1 MLQKKLIPKTELII
15 FSLISFLAR
24 SPMPLESGLA
34 LQDVADHL
42 GHSSFEITSKYYL
55 HITKKHK
62 HESVEKMMH
71 YLEN

>member
-1 MLQKKLIPKTELII
+1 MLPKKIIPKTELII

-24 SPMPLESGLA
+24 SPMLLESGLA
-34 LQDVADHL
+34 LQDVKDHL
-42 GHSSFEITSKYYL
+42 GHSSIEITSKYYL
-55 HITKKHK
+55 RLIEKRK

>member
-1 MLQKKLIPKTELII
+1 ML
-15 FSLISFLAR
+15 
-24 SPMPLESGLA
+24 LESGLA

-55 HITKKHK
+55 RLIEKRK

-71 YLEN
+71 YLENYTKCSGNQKNPTNI

>member
-1 MLQKKLIPKTELII
+1 ML
-15 FSLISFLAR
+15 
-24 SPMPLESGLA
+24 LESGLA

-42 GHSSFEITSKYYL
+42 GHSSIEITSKYYL
-55 HITKKHK
+55 RLIEKRK